1 MNYVKGVDGDRH
13 KYIARETMGCSSLVR
28 KKQPE
33 WIDVDST
40 VIHIE
45 ATAHVLSVLVFGR

>member
-1 MNYVKGVDGDRH
+1 MGVDGDRQ

-33 WIDVDST
+33 WVDVDCT